1 MSTEIKRDYGHM
13 TNAYKA
19 LQDSLLL
26 HINNIHTLSK
36 NQIESTLTL
45 VRSTLDILEKKA
57 YEVYDELPEMTK
69 HILDEKDYRRTM
81 KALEYKYWG
90 DNTKNTLVKKE
101 DDYAEHLAWKAERVK
116 YLQELF
122 PNKHGTF
129 GHTEEWFV
137 KNNLMYDESI

>member
-1 MSTEIKRDYGHM
+1 MSTEIKRDYGQM

-36 NQIESTLTL
+36 NQIESILTL

-69 HILDEKDYRRTM
+69 HILDEKDYRRTVR
-81 KALEYKYWG
+81 ANQYKDWE
-90 DNTKNTLVKKE
+90 NSNHSLSKTE
-101 DDYAEHLAWKAERVK
+101 DDYKDHLAWKAERVK
-116 YLQELF
+116 HLQELF

>member
-13 TNAYKA
+13 TSAYKA

-26 HINNIHTLSK
+26 HINNIHILSK
-36 NQIESTLTL
+36 NQIESILTL

-69 HILDEKDYRRTM
+69 HILDEKDYRRTLASLQN
-81 KALEYKYWG
+81 KDWEDSNHKLLK
-90 DNTKNTLVKKE
+90 TE
-101 DDYAEHLAWKAERVK
+101 DDYKDHLAWKAERVK
-116 YLQELF
+116 HLQELF

>member
-1 MSTEIKRDYGHM
+1 MADNLKEYSQM

-36 NQIESTLTL
+36 NQIESILTL

-69 HILDEKDYRRTM
+69 HILDEKDYRRTVR
-81 KALEYKYWG
+81 ANQYKDWE
-90 DNTKNTLVKKE
+90 NSNHSLLKTE
-101 DDYAEHLAWKAERVK
+101 ADYKDHLAWKAERVK
-116 YLQELF
+116 HLQELF
-122 PNKHGTF
+122 PNKHGAF

>member
-1 MSTEIKRDYGHM
+1 MSTEIKRDYGQM

-36 NQIESTLTL
+36 NQIESILTL

-69 HILDEKDYRRTM
+69 HILDEKDYRRTLASLQN
-81 KALEYKYWG
+81 KDWEYSNHKLLK
-90 DNTKNTLVKKE
+90 TE
-101 DDYAEHLAWKAERVK
+101 DDYKDHLAWKAERVK
-116 YLQELF
+116 HLQELF

>member
-1 MSTEIKRDYGHM
+1 MADNLKEYSQM

-36 NQIESTLTL
+36 NQIESILTL

-69 HILDEKDYRRTM
+69 HILDEKDYRRTVR
-81 KALEYKYWG
+81 ANQYKDWE
-90 DNTKNTLVKKE
+90 NSNHSLSKTE
-101 DDYAEHLAWKAERVK
+101 DDYKDHLAWKAERVK

-122 PNKHGTF
+122 PQTRGAYP
-129 GHTEEWFV
+129 HTEEWFV

>member
-1 MSTEIKRDYGHM
+1 MADNFKEYSQM

-36 NQIESTLTL
+36 NQIESILTL

-69 HILDEKDYRRTM
+69 HILDEKDYRRTVR
-81 KALEYKYWG
+81 ANQYKDWE
-90 DNTKNTLVKKE
+90 NSNNSLSKTE
-101 DDYAEHLAWKAERVK
+101 DDYKDHLAWKAERVK
-116 YLQELF
+116 HLQELF
-122 PNKHGTF
+122 PQTRGAYP
-129 GHTEEWFV
+129 HTEEWFV
-137 KNNLMYDESI
+137 KNNIMYDENI

>member
-1 MSTEIKRDYGHM
+1 MSTEIKRDYGQM

-36 NQIESTLTL
+36 NQIESILTL

-69 HILDEKDYRRTM
+69 HILDEKDYRRTLASLQN
-81 KALEYKYWG
+81 KDWEDSNHKLLK
-90 DNTKNTLVKKE
+90 TE
-101 DDYAEHLAWKAERVK
+101 DDYKDHLAWKAERVK
-116 YLQELF
+116 HLQELF

-137 KNNLMYDESI
+137 KNNLMYDDSI

>member
-1 MSTEIKRDYGHM
+1 MADNLKEYSQM

-36 NQIESTLTL
+36 NQIESILTL

-69 HILDEKDYRRTM
+69 HILDEKDYRRTVRANQF
-81 KALEYKYWG
+81 KDWENSNNSLSKTEA
-90 DNTKNTLVKKE
+90 
-101 DDYAEHLAWKAERVK
+101 DYAEHLAWKAERVK

-122 PNKHGTF
+122 PQTRGAYPHN
-129 GHTEEWFV
+129 EEWFV
-137 KNNLMYDESI
+137 KNNIMYDDSI

>member
-1 MSTEIKRDYGHM
+1 MADNLKEYSQM

-36 NQIESTLTL
+36 NQIESILTL

-69 HILDEKDYRRTM
+69 HILDEKDYRRTLASLQN
-81 KALEYKYWG
+81 KDWEGSNHKLLK
-90 DNTKNTLVKKE
+90 TE
-101 DDYAEHLAWKAERVK
+101 DDYKDHLAWKAERVK

>member
-13 TNAYKA
+13 TIAYKA

-36 NQIESTLTL
+36 NQIESILTL

-69 HILDEKDYRRTM
+69 HILDEKDYRRTLASLQN
-81 KALEYKYWG
+81 KDWEDSNHKLLK
-90 DNTKNTLVKKE
+90 TE
-101 DDYAEHLAWKAERVK
+101 DDYKDHLAWKAERVK
-116 YLQELF
+116 HLQELF

-137 KNNLMYDESI
+137 KNNLMYDDSI

>member
-1 MSTEIKRDYGHM
+1 MADNLKEYSQM

-36 NQIESTLTL
+36 NQIESILTL

-69 HILDEKDYRRTM
+69 HILDEKDYRRTVR
-81 KALEYKYWG
+81 ANQYKDWE
-90 DNTKNTLVKKE
+90 NSNHSLSKTE
-101 DDYAEHLAWKAERVK
+101 DDYKDHLAWKAERVK
-116 YLQELF
+116 HLQELF
-122 PNKHGTF
+122 PQTRGAYP
-129 GHTEEWFV
+129 HTEEWFV

>member
-1 MSTEIKRDYGHM
+1 MADNFKEYSQM

-36 NQIESTLTL
+36 NQIESILTF

-69 HILDEKDYRRTM
+69 HILDEKDYRRTVR
-81 KALEYKYWG
+81 ANQYKDWE
-90 DNTKNTLVKKE
+90 NSNNSLSKTE
-101 DDYAEHLAWKAERVK
+101 DDYKDHLAWKAERVK

-122 PNKHGTF
+122 PQTRGAYP
-129 GHTEEWFV
+129 HTEEWFV
-137 KNNLMYDESI
+137 KNNIMYDESI

>member
-1 MSTEIKRDYGHM
+1 MADNFKEYSQM

-36 NQIESTLTL
+36 NQIESILTL

-69 HILDEKDYRRTM
+69 HILDEKDYRRTVR
-81 KALEYKYWG
+81 ANQYKDWE
-90 DNTKNTLVKKE
+90 NSNNSLSKTE
-101 DDYAEHLAWKAERVK
+101 DDYKDHLAWKAERVK

-122 PNKHGTF
+122 PQTRGAYP
-129 GHTEEWFV
+129 HTEEWFV
-137 KNNLMYDESI
+137 KNNIMYNEEY

>member
-1 MSTEIKRDYGHM
+1 MSTEIKKDYSQM

-36 NQIESTLTL
+36 NQIESILTL

-57 YEVYDELPEMTK
+57 YEVYDELPDMAK
-69 HILDEKDYRRTM
+69 HILDEKDYRRTLASLQN
-81 KALEYKYWG
+81 KDWEYSNHKLLK
-90 DNTKNTLVKKE
+90 TE
-101 DDYAEHLAWKAERVK
+101 DDYKDHLAWKAERVK

>member
-1 MSTEIKRDYGHM
+1 MSTEIKKDYGQM

-36 NQIESTLTL
+36 NQIESILTL
-45 VRSTLDILEKKA
+45 VRSTLDILEDQAYKA
-57 YEVYDELPEMTK
+57 YDDLPEMTK
-69 HILDEKDYRRTM
+69 HILDEKDYRRTVR
-81 KALEYKYWG
+81 ANQYKDW
-90 DNTKNTLVKKE
+90 E
-101 DDYAEHLAWKAERVK
+101 DSNHVLSKTEADYAEHLAWKAERVK
-116 YLQELF
+116 HLQELF

>member
-1 MSTEIKRDYGHM
+1 MSTEIKRDYGQM

-57 YEVYDELPEMTK
+57 YEVYDELPDMAK
-69 HILDEKDYRRTM
+69 HILDEKDYRRTVR
-81 KALEYKYWG
+81 ANQYKDW
-90 DNTKNTLVKKE
+90 E
-101 DDYAEHLAWKAERVK
+101 DSNHVLSKTEADYAEHLAWKAERVK
-116 YLQELF
+116 HLQELF

>member
-1 MSTEIKRDYGHM
+1 MSTEIKRDYGQM

-36 NQIESTLTL
+36 NQIESILTL

-69 HILDEKDYRRTM
+69 HILDEKDYRRTLASLQN
-81 KALEYKYWG
+81 KDWENSNHKLLK
-90 DNTKNTLVKKE
+90 TE
-101 DDYAEHLAWKAERVK
+101 DDYKDHLAWKAERVK

>member
-1 MSTEIKRDYGHM
+1 MADNFKEYSQM
-13 TNAYKA
+13 TNAYNA

-36 NQIESTLTL
+36 NQIESILTL

-69 HILDEKDYRRTM
+69 HILDEKDYRRTLASLQN
-81 KALEYKYWG
+81 KDWEYSNHKLLK
-90 DNTKNTLVKKE
+90 TE
-101 DDYAEHLAWKAERVK
+101 DDYKDHLAWKAERVK
-116 YLQELF
+116 HLQELF

>member
-1 MSTEIKRDYGHM
+1 MSTEIKRDYGQM

-36 NQIESTLTL
+36 NQIESILTL

-69 HILDEKDYRRTM
+69 HMRDEKDYRRTVR
-81 KALEYKYWG
+81 ANQYKDWE
-90 DNTKNTLVKKE
+90 DSTHVLSKTE
-101 DDYAEHLAWKAERVK
+101 DDYKDHLAWKAERVK
-116 YLQELF
+116 HLQELF